1 MIESYSEEEGEH
13 GIDFDIHSDINE
25 VIMDKNNG
33 WFPKAT
39 HQLTIFL
46 VKLRYHRVIN
56 NFYLSTLKKS
66 EESMGWYL
74 ILLSTATSA
83 FTVANNVEEEPFE
96 NYHTYVNGA
105 LTTISFATSL
115 IGAWMKKKQFV
126 ERINNIDRYYQKLNT
141 LCEAIEFE
149 LIKIPEDKMNYQS
162 FKEKYHNK
170 IKEYL
175 VPNPL
180 ITPDQWKETVKVIT
194 KDYPELIDP
203 DGSDENKLWPW
214 YSLFKHRDRMS
225 GKSRRM
231 MTNYS
236 DKILNKKKYINKDI
250 ENPEWNEEEFVSKRG
265 NGCFMS

>member
-1 MIESYSEEEGEH
+1 
-13 GIDFDIHSDINE
+13 
-25 VIMDKNNG
+25 
-33 WFPKAT
+33 
-39 HQLTIFL
+39 
-46 VKLRYHRVIN
+46 
-56 NFYLSTLKKS
+56 
-66 EESMGWYL
+66 MGWYL

-96 NYHTYVNGA
+96 NYHIYVNGA
-105 LTTISFATSL
+105 LTTISFTTSL

-149 LIKIPEDKMNYQS
+149 LIKITQDKMNYQS

-194 KDYPELIDP
+194 KNYPELIDP
-203 DGSDENKLWPW
+203 DGTDENKLWPW
-214 YSLFKHRDRMS
+214 YSLFKHKDKYT
-225 GKSRRM
+225 GKSKRTF
-231 MTNYS
+231 TNYS

-250 ENPEWNEEEFVSKRG
+250 EIAVWDEKEESRKKS
-265 NGCFMS
+265 GCFM